1 MSGTVASCRGDSI
14 VGGTEVVKN
23 LRFFGP
29 RSNLPPKKKLSPKKI
44 GTDKTNF
51 DDDALSED
59 IDRYEHLVSSRESR
73 GSSANEGS

>member
-1 MSGTVASCRGDSI
+1 MSGTVVSCRGDSI

-29 RSNLPPKKKLSPKKI
+29 RSNLPPKKI

-51 DDDALSED
+51 DDDATSED
-59 IDRYEHLVSSRESR
+59 IDHYEHLVSSRESR